1 MDNNRKHSPDEPKNQ
16 GAREGDYKNVETSV
30 NSPSS
35 FDDDYESKQ
44 EDEIT
49 REEAKTEKEGRVGK
63 K

>member
-1 MDNNRKHSPDEPKNQ
+1 MDNNRKYSPDEPKNQ

-30 NSPSS
+30 DNPSS
-35 FDDDYESKQ
+35 FDDRYESKQ

-49 REEAKTEKEGRVGK
+49 MEEPKTEKEGRVRK